1 VKPLISM
8 LVRVVAVAGVAGL
21 SISAALAF
29 DGPMHGAVLAGIND
43 HGNLVLVLDRYQG
56 PGDAENGEADAVI
69 MFAAADDAPLPEIV
83 QAIRQSESR
92 INLDMRRDSEGAFL
106 HLNIPRSADYILKV
120 DYGLTAPNDRSGS
133 MHRPCAAAGHD
144 RRGAG
149 IEHRP
154 HRSQGLDAARGPRS
168 LPELRTRG
176 ATAGLTSAA

>member
-21 SISAALAF
+21 SMSAALAF

-133 MHRPCAAAGHD
+133 MHHPVRP
-144 RRGAG
+144 R
-149 IEHRP
+149 
-154 HRSQGLDAARGPRS
+154 
-168 LPELRTRG
+168 
-176 ATAGLTSAA
+176 ATTIAGLALSIVHTGPMGWTLREALDHYQSFELVEQPPG

>member
-43 HGNLVLVLDRYQG
+43 HDNLVLVLDRYQG

-120 DYGLTAPNDRSGS
+120 DYGLTAPNDRSGRV
-133 MHRPCAAAGHD
+133 HRPAQPQATTV
-144 RRGAG
+144 
-149 IEHRP
+149 E
-154 HRSQGLDAARGPRS
+154 GLALSIVHTGPRGWTLREALDHYQS
-168 LPELRTRG
+168 FELVEQPPG
-176 ATAGLTSAA
+176 